1 MRPPRGD
8 EARPLDRTSHTLFED
23 PSSLMRRDL
32 SLGMPIPS
40 RQLRG
45 IGIPRDIAAAKA
57 QACEKFGLDSTSH
70 TLYEDPYRLMRR
82 DLSLGMPI
90 PSRQLR
96 GIGIPRYIA
105 AAKAQGLRMNSKTE
119 DSSSCFSRRFMEA
132 RRFSSS
138 EEVGVA

>member
-45 IGIPRDIAAAKA
+45 IGIPRDIAAA
-57 QACEKFGLDSTSH
+57 E
-70 TLYEDPYRLMRR
+70 
-82 DLSLGMPI
+82 
-90 PSRQLR
+90 
-96 GIGIPRYIA
+96 
-105 AAKAQGLRMNSKTE
+105 AQGLRMKWKTE
-119 DSSSCFSRRFMEA
+119 SSRSCFSRRFMEA

>member
-1 MRPPRGD
+1 MICLRSSVSPLWGD

-57 QACEKFGLDSTSH
+57 QACEKFGLDS
-70 TLYEDPYRLMRR
+70 
-82 DLSLGMPI
+82 

-96 GIGIPRYIA
+96 GIGIPRDIA
-105 AAKAQGLRMNSKTE
+105 AA
-119 DSSSCFSRRFMEA
+119 EA
-132 RRFSSS
+132 HR
-138 EEVGVA
+138 AYA

>member
-1 MRPPRGD
+1 MSPLWGD

-40 RQLRG
+40 R
-45 IGIPRDIAAAKA
+45 
-57 QACEKFGLDSTSH
+57 H
-70 TLYEDPYRLMRR
+70 
-82 DLSLGMPI
+82 
-90 PSRQLR
+90 LR

-105 AAKAQGLRMNSKTE
+105 AAEAQGLRMNSKTE

-138 EEVGVA
+138 EEVGGA

>member
-1 MRPPRGD
+1 MSPLWGD

-57 QACEKFGLDSTSH
+57 QACEKFGLDS
-70 TLYEDPYRLMRR
+70 
-82 DLSLGMPI
+82 

-119 DSSSCFSRRFMEA
+119 DSSSCFFRRFMEA

-138 EEVGVA
+138 EEVGGA